1 MHPTLSIDSPAVLDG
16 GPGDTNRLTWTV
28 SWSAASTQT
37 VSVRHFL
44 ATGGTANLRSD
55 YTGLTSSE
63 RTLTFQPGET
73 SKTFFATIVG
83 DDVEEADETIRVG
96 LLSPTN
102 AVFPG
107 GGTSLIYT
115 LGTIVNDD
123 PLRTLTVDSP
133 AVPEGSD
140 DSARNRLTFT
150 VSLSRAIGLPVTVQY
165 AGTNDGTARLHGA
178 SNPATDPAPAEF
190 DVLCDWCGNVTTLTI
205 PAGQTTA
212 TIEAY
217 IVGDT
222 DDEEHETLV
231 VSFFSPS
238 NAVFPGDA
246 GRVDATGTILDDDGP
261 LPVLSV
267 NSPSVHEGGAGAR
280 NTLNFVVTLSQADG
294 RTVTVVYNTNVAG
307 ITPGTEHGTC
317 GGTIDLE
324 VTNGA
329 LTFNPGE
336 TRKTVP
342 MVVCGDNR
350 PEDDETIVL
359 RFASL
364 TNAAFQGGGNA
375 LRATGTILD
384 DDTQTLT
391 VSEPRV
397 DEGGPGERTA
407 MTFRAQLSFRLSGY
421 TATVDY
427 RYATGTA
434 TPGTDFEA
442 VTPGTL
448 TFQPGDQTETV
459 EVTVLGDEDGEGNET
474 VILQFFNPVN
484 VTLPDDVDAA
494 EFVGAIVDDDGPANS
509 PPRAGYSVY
518 YYEDV
523 SIGVLP
529 DRLFPDRCCVPEGI
543 LVNVY
548 GWFSDRDNGDLDGDG
563 IHDEDG
569 EPVNPDGGTSGSR
582 SVVWEQVEGSEPRV
596 EMWLDRLGEGYPYKG
611 HGGFFQFVTPEV
623 DGPTELVFKMT
634 VTDDLGETKVCWY
647 SIRVKDSN
655 GSGGAGGSSGPPVLS
670 ASDVRVTEGDAGERT
685 QVDRPSDGTA
695 RVSYRPVTNSR
706 ASATLNE
713 DYEDFGWGT
722 LNFAEGERVKTV
734 TVTVLGD
741 GEFEEDE
748 TAIVLF
754 REPVNVKLNTPNPS
768 GRFLSAYVTI
778 VNDDAEGGASG
789 TSATP
794 PTASAGPDLEGWPGE
809 TVTLEGRGSVNPH
822 GKWWRMD
829 HLWEQLSGPPVSLS
843 SPAKGRTALT
853 LPPDAP
859 AGTRLVFQ
867 LTVTD
872 RDGERDADTVT
883 VTVVEPP
890 AEPEPEPN
898 QAPAFDEGESA
909 QRALA
914 ENTDAGRPI
923 GTPVTAVDPDGDA
936 LTYGL
941 SGNDAA
947 SFTMDADTGQL
958 LTKEGVTYDY
968 ETKPTYSL
976 TVTAEDGNGG
986 SAAVAVTIALTDVDE
1001 AEPNN
1006 APIFDEG
1013 SETTRTLAEN
1023 AGVGQPVGAPVAAL
1037 DQDGDA
1043 LTYTL
1048 SGDDAASFDIDA
1060 DTGQLR
1066 TKEGVTYDYESQP
1079 TYSVTADDGNG
1090 GEASIA
1096 VTIALTDEDE
1106 ANLQRNC
1113 DG

>member
-1 MHPTLSIDSPAVLDG
+1 M
-16 GPGDTNRLTWTV
+16 
-28 SWSAASTQT
+28 
-37 VSVRHFL
+37 
-44 ATGGTANLRSD
+44 
-55 YTGLTSSE
+55 
-63 RTLTFQPGET
+63 
-73 SKTFFATIVG
+73 
-83 DDVEEADETIRVG
+83 
-96 LLSPTN
+96 
-102 AVFPG
+102 
-107 GGTSLIYT
+107 
-115 LGTIVNDD
+115 
-123 PLRTLTVDSP
+123 
-133 AVPEGSD
+133 
-140 DSARNRLTFT
+140 
-150 VSLSRAIGLPVTVQY
+150 
-165 AGTNDGTARLHGA
+165 
-178 SNPATDPAPAEF
+178 
-190 DVLCDWCGNVTTLTI
+190 
-205 PAGQTTA
+205 
-212 TIEAY
+212 
-217 IVGDT
+217 
-222 DDEEHETLV
+222 
-231 VSFFSPS
+231 
-238 NAVFPGDA
+238 
-246 GRVDATGTILDDDGP
+246 
-261 LPVLSV
+261 
-267 NSPSVHEGGAGAR
+267 
-280 NTLNFVVTLSQADG
+280 
-294 RTVTVVYNTNVAG
+294 TVVYNTNVAG
-307 ITPGTEHGTC
+307 ITPGTEDGTC

-384 DDTQTLT
+384 DDTPTLT

-397 DEGGPGERTA
+397 DEGGPGKRTA

-421 TATVDY
+421 TATVDC

-685 QVDRPSDGTA
+685 QVEVRAELDRPSDGTA

-789 TSATP
+789 ASGTSATP

-853 LPPDAP
+853 LPP

-914 ENTDAGRPI
+914 ENT
-923 GTPVTAVDPDGDA
+923 
-936 LTYGL
+936 
-941 SGNDAA
+941 
-947 SFTMDADTGQL
+947 
-958 LTKEGVTYDY
+958 
-968 ETKPTYSL
+968 
-976 TVTAEDGNGG
+976 
-986 SAAVAVTIALTDVDE
+986 
-1001 AEPNN
+1001 
-1006 APIFDEG
+1006 
-1013 SETTRTLAEN
+1013 
-1023 AGVGQPVGAPVAAL
+1023 GVGQPVGAPVAAL

-1048 SGDDAASFDIDA
+1048 SGNDAASFDIDA

-1106 ANLQRNC
+1106 DEANLQRNC